1 MFILS
6 RKKLKFL
13 SFFII
18 FVSFYMFLPFA
29 PIANAQSIPALQVY
43 TCNWQIG
50 PNIDVVEDVKCRCP
64 KNQCRL
70 STRELNGVIA
80 SNVQICNAFT
90 PLLSPGLGTILQPF
104 CQFVPGSQFFGSQ
117 ESFYGCVNGSDTID
131 GNTFRLGQED
141 NNSQIKDNY
150 HLFKDSNV
158 YSATN
163 SGGEALKSDSSVVY
177 TDIFAQDV
185 NRVSIPRGS
194 VCKLDPES
202 NTAYWYYPTYFEVLQ
217 GKKAEEIDVTG
228 VPNIFGAGGTC
239 DNVLFSSY
247 DLYGNA
253 VSGTQTFFGCLP
265 NSTNGLVAF
274 IVRLITGL
282 SIVITLII
290 IAINLI
296 QIISNSTNSDIV
308 SESQQKMTSAVIT
321 LVIILL
327 TLTIL
332 NIIGIQIIGLG
343 SDGAGGS
350 IFRFFTGG

>member
-1 MFILS
+1 MFFPLATIT
-6 RKKLKFL
+6 R
-13 SFFII
+13 
-18 FVSFYMFLPFA
+18 
-29 PIANAQSIPALQVY
+29 AQSTPELQVY
-43 TCNWQIG
+43 QCNVSIG
-50 PNIDVVEDVKCRCP
+50 PNTDVVEDVQCRCP
-64 KNQCRL
+64 KNKCRL
-70 STRELNGVIA
+70 SMRGSYGV
-80 SNVQICNAFT
+80 
-90 PLLSPGLGTILQPF
+90 GTQT
-104 CQFVPGSQFFGSQ
+104 
-117 ESFYGCVNGSDTID
+117 SFYACINGSHTID

-141 NNSQIKDNY
+141 NNSQIKETY

-158 YSATN
+158 YKATN
-163 SGGEALKSDSSVVY
+163 SGGEALKSDSSIVY
-177 TDIFAQDV
+177 IDTFAQDV

-194 VCKLDPES
+194 VCKLDPDS
-202 NTAYWYYPTYFEVLQ
+202 GIAYWYYPTYFEVLQ

-239 DNVLFSSY
+239 ENVLFSSY
-247 DLYGNA
+247 DLYGNS
-253 VSGTQTFFGCLP
+253 VSGTKTFFGCLP

-296 QIISNSTNSDIV
+296 QIISNSANSDVV
-308 SESQQKMTSAVIT
+308 SESQKKMTSAVIT